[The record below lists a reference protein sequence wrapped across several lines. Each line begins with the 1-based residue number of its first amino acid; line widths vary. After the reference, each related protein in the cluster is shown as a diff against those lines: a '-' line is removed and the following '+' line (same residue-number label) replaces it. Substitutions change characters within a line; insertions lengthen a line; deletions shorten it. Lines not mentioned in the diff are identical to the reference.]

1 VEPPYVPGGAFA
13 GHVLSVGAGVDPA
26 WVGRRVAARTNAAG
40 GGYAEQAV
48 VAADTLIDV
57 PEELGLP
64 EATAVL
70 TDGPTARPCFRSGFR
85 LASRGVMISVWGVGI
100 FRMISGRCW
109 SRCCRRRGWGVRRV
123 TSGG

>member
-70 TDGPTARPCFRSGFR
+70 TDGPTASLIFNLC
-85 LASRGVMISVWGVGI
+85 GVGEGSLTSS
-100 FRMISGRCW
+100 FVVSRCPSGRLCV
-109 SRCCRRRGWGVRRV
+109 SRVRLCGRARFLRVLLLEGV
-123 TSGG
+123 

>member
-1 VEPPYVPGGAFA
+1 VPGGAFA

-70 TDGPTARPCFRSGFR
+70 TDGPTARALLTDLPGEGAGSGTGDCK
-85 LASRGVMISVWGVGI
+85 AEEGSDAE
-100 FRMISGRCW
+100 
-109 SRCCRRRGWGVRRV
+109 RR
-123 TSGG
+123 